1 MPLPPEEEKRKLV
14 KGAAL
19 GWLAFGSA
27 RPRRIAPQT
36 LRCLIATEVV
46 IFESDGTLALT
57 ERGLEYAKTMRSP
70 GGWPVRQPFLL
81 AISRDAP

>member
-1 MPLPPEEEKRKLV
+1 M
-14 KGAAL
+14 

-57 ERGLEYAKTMRSP
+57 ERGLEYAKTMR
-70 GGWPVRQPFLL
+70 
-81 AISRDAP
+81 